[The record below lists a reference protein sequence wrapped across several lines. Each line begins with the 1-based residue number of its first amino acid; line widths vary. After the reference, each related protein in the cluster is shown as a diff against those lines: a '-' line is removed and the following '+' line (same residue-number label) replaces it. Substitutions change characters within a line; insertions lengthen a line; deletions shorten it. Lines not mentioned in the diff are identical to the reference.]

1 MPAPQTQPRSPAVTI
16 VLALTALANLAM
28 LALFVWS
35 SLEMNLAA
43 GLSELV
49 STRWGITTLADLGAG
64 LAFVALWIAL
74 LETRPWRTAC
84 WWIALAGLGN
94 FTTLVFILVR
104 ALKAPNRRQLVL
116 GSAPSPPR

>member
-1 MPAPQTQPRSPAVTI
+1 MPPDPQARTPAVTV
-16 VLALTALANLAM
+16 VLAITTLAILAM

-35 SLEMNLAA
+35 SLEMSLAE
-43 GLSELV
+43 GLQHFV

-64 LAFVALWIAL
+64 VAFVALWIAL

-84 WWIALAGLGN
+84 WWIALLCLGN

-104 ALKAPNRRQLVL
+104 VFKARTLPELVL
-116 GSAPSPPR
+116 GSAPSPHQ